1 MCNGSSSFL
10 SARGLFWSNY
20 PCFPYIKVFTKP
32 TLKTNK
38 APNEN
43 KLKTKTKHHRDY
55 LSLVNKSSSYNQG
68 EHKLKEILQKRR
80 KTYCN
85 NFNIQTAIAIIKQP
99 KKLLLCVG
107 FCYFF

>member
-1 MCNGSSSFL
+1 VQRIILFPFSTWAVLEQL
-10 SARGLFWSNY
+10 SL
-20 PCFPYIKVFTKP
+20 CFPYIKVFTKP

-80 KTYCN
+80 KSYCN
-85 NFNIQTAIAIIKQP
+85 NFNIQTS
-99 KKLLLCVG
+99 
-107 FCYFF
+107 